1 MDEKLLEL
9 HMEKDFFKRKLAMKM
24 SIEELVNHSDLPIR
38 WTPLQ
43 KYERICNNS
52 LGTGLGPFPD

>member
-1 MDEKLLEL
+1 MAFLWRPFLGKEVVAAFTKQSLRMDEKLLEL

-38 WTPLQ
+38 
-43 KYERICNNS
+43 
-52 LGTGLGPFPD
+52 